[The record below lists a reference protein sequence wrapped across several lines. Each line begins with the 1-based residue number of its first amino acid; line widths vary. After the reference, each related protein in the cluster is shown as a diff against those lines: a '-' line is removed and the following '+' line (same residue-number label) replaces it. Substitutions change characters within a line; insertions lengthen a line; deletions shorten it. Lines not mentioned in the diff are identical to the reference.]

1 MENYYAKLYEAL
13 ESELHGI
20 TVTNDPIENQL
31 KKSILLCR
39 KALAKLKSFVL
50 KNPFKSLQDEV
61 QFFRETKPLFYCR
74 FIYFISVYN
83 FEMLRPTGSSEA
95 FKDYIKREQEDISRF
110 FAHNQQF
117 YQYYRSASD
126 HLDQSYFTRGV
137 FSLYGDLDDFEHDSL
152 FSTTHD
158 YRLSK
163 ILANEKF
170 SKYLENRIFQIESQ
184 QSVAPVEEDDT
195 YLDWTASKAG
205 AVELLYAFHAAGVF
219 NNGTASIRQVAGFI
233 SRAFNIKL
241 GDYYRLF
248 QDFRIRKKDRTKFL
262 QFLIDRLTQR
272 MDEMDE

>member
-1 MENYYAKLYEAL
+1 MENFCERLYEAL
-13 ESELHGI
+13 ENELHEI
-20 TVTNDPIENQL
+20 TVANDPIENQL
-31 KKSILLCR
+31 KRSILLCR
-39 KALAKLKSFVL
+39 KAMTKLRSFVL
-50 KNPFKSLQDEV
+50 NNPFKSMLDEIR
-61 QFFRETKPLFYCR
+61 FFRETKPLFYSR
-74 FIYFISVYN
+74 YIYLISVYN
-83 FEMLRPTGSSEA
+83 FEMLRPTGSTEI
-95 FKDYIKREQEDISRF
+95 FKDYIKREQEDLSRF
-110 FAHNQQF
+110 FVHNQLF

-137 FSLYGDLDDFEHDSL
+137 FSLYGDLDDFEHDNT

-170 SKYLENRIFQIESQ
+170 SKYLENRIFQIETQ
-184 QSVAPVEEDDT
+184 QSIAPVEEDDT
-195 YLDWTASKAG
+195 YLNWTAPKAG

-219 NNGTASIRQVAGFI
+219 NNGTASIRQVAGFVT
-233 SRAFNIKL
+233 RTFNIKL

>member
-1 MENYYAKLYEAL
+1 
-13 ESELHGI
+13 
-20 TVTNDPIENQL
+20 
-31 KKSILLCR
+31 
-39 KALAKLKSFVL
+39 
-50 KNPFKSLQDEV
+50 
-61 QFFRETKPLFYCR
+61 
-74 FIYFISVYN
+74 
-83 FEMLRPTGSSEA
+83 MLSPTGSTEI
-95 FKDYIKREQEDISRF
+95 FKDYIKREQEDLSRF
-110 FAHNQQF
+110 FVHNQLF

-137 FSLYGDLDDFEHDSL
+137 FSLYGDLDDFEHDNT

-170 SKYLENRIFQIESQ
+170 SKYLENRIFQIETQ
-184 QSVAPVEEDDT
+184 QSIAPVEEDDT
-195 YLDWTASKAG
+195 YLNWTAPKAG

-219 NNGTASIRQVAGFI
+219 NNGTASIRQVAGFVT
-233 SRAFNIKL
+233 RTFNIKL

>member
-1 MENYYAKLYEAL
+1 MEHFCERLYEAL
-13 ESELHGI
+13 ENELHEV
-20 TVTNDPIENQL
+20 TVTNDPVENQL

-50 KNPFKSLQDEV
+50 GTVFQSLSDEV
-61 QFFRETKPLFYCR
+61 SFFRETKPRFYSR
-74 FIYFISVYN
+74 YIYFISVYN
-83 FEMLRPTGSSEA
+83 FEMLRPVGGNGTT
-95 FKDYIKREQEDISRF
+95 KDYIRRHQDDINRF
-110 FAHNQQF
+110 FDQNQQF
-117 YQYYRSASD
+117 YQYYRSSSD

-137 FSLYGDLDDFEHDSL
+137 FSLYGDLDDFEHDNS

-163 ILANEKF
+163 ILANEHF
-170 SKYLENRIFQIESQ
+170 NKYLENRIFQLEQ
-184 QSVAPVEEDDT
+184 QQNKAPVEEDDT

-205 AVELLYAFHAAGVF
+205 EVELLYAFHASGVF

-262 QFLIDRLTQR
+262 QFLTDRLTQR